1 MHLKYSQLQCI
12 SNKLLLDTKIRF
24 FLYLIAVLDLKLQ
37 PERPNNLYY
46 SSRGSKFFVN
56 CTVVVGNYTQ
66 ALNLTWQHNKKWLF
80 GEVQHIDTTTVQLTL
95 SSTSSKNNGIYWCGP
110 KLGHMSQGVN
120 ISLIV
125 AGN

>member
-1 MHLKYSQLQCI
+1 
-12 SNKLLLDTKIRF
+12 
-24 FLYLIAVLDLKLQ
+24 
-37 PERPNNLYY
+37 
-46 SSRGSKFFVN
+46 
-56 CTVVVGNYTQ
+56 VGNYTQ

-80 GEVQHIDTTTVQLTL
+80 GEVQHIDTATVQLTL

-110 KLGHMSQGVN
+110 KLGNMSQGVN